1 MVVALPT
8 RLARSYRDS
17 FSGENGLAWASVGK
31 AAEQL
36 HESAGDPSVNGT
48 MMVAVISIT
57 TLFKS
62 MLEDLTRAVPWDE
75 KEILREARNSAIE
88 LARESIDILAN
99 FDPDDIEREKP
110 TIIKLAEIQKRYII
124 LLEQI
129 NSSDR
134 AMLASN
140 AGRKE
145 DTNE

>member
-1 MVVALPT
+1 
-8 RLARSYRDS
+8 
-17 FSGENGLAWASVGK
+17 
-31 AAEQL
+31 
-36 HESAGDPSVNGT
+36 
-48 MMVAVISIT
+48 MVAVISIT

>member
-1 MVVALPT
+1 MAVALPT

-17 FSGENGLAWASVGK
+17 FSGDNGLEWASVGK
-31 AAEQL
+31 IAEQL

-48 MMVAVISIT
+48 LMVAVISIT

-75 KEILREARNSAIE
+75 KNILTRARDLAIE
-88 LARESIDILAN
+88 LARESLDALADFEPDNDGEKSIITTLAN
-99 FDPDDIEREKP
+99 
-110 TIIKLAEIQKRYII
+110 IQKRYRV

-140 AGRKE
+140 A
-145 DTNE
+145 